1 MTPLFNILIASVYSR
16 TGQLHELLD
25 HLTAQTFPYQGAVR
39 VLVDRDDCVAPVG
52 VKRTRLVEAANATY
66 VSFVDDDDWV
76 SDDYVARIM
85 GALAERPDAVGF
97 TLAYS
102 HNGVSGKN
110 AYHSSRYSGWD
121 EDEFGFYR
129 TINHLNPV
137 RRELALQCLPF
148 LDGFGED
155 VEYAGKLA
163 PLIRSEVFLDE
174 PVVYDYRWSSTGS
187 LFVCPGDP
195 ARRLGHEPPLR
206 SFPFVTVLE
215 REESVAA

>member
-16 TGQLHELLD
+16 TDQLRGLLD
-25 HLTAQTFPYQGAVR
+25 HLTAQTFPYNGAVQ
-39 VLVDRDDCVAPVG
+39 VLIDRDDCVDPVG
-52 VKRTRLVEAANATY
+52 VKRTRLVQAATAKY
-66 VSFVDDDDWV
+66 VAFVDDDDWV
-76 SDDYVARIM
+76 SDDYVARILD
-85 GALAERPDAVGF
+85 ALKEKPDAVGF

-102 HNGVSGKN
+102 HNEIAGKN

-137 RRELALQCLPF
+137 RRVLALQCLPF

-155 VEYAGKLA
+155 VEYAGRIA
-163 PLIRSEVFLDE
+163 PLIASEVFLAE
-174 PVVYDYRWSSTGS
+174 PALYEYRYSSSGS
-187 LFVCPGDP
+187 LFFGG
-195 ARRLGHEPPLR
+195 ARSLGYESRLR

-215 REESVAA
+215 REESVA